1 MFSTAAAPFYISINS
16 AKKFQF
22 FSHFNTCYFLFF
34 CFLVFFFCF
43 AQQNMS
49 GGNVCHFWSVTLRV
63 NILFTD
69 MVIPEGWDEMK
80 PLSSDMGKRKNTK
93 AVTPDVKVDE
103 SLDIKISTSIFMHH
117 TPVFWVGQ
125 KVRSSFSMTSYRTF
139 WLTQQE
145 NKTLRGLILY
155 YAFKL
160 WISGTQ
166 TVVINKSARNKSEE
180 PFRTPETSIIEMIY
194 PALARRKDR
203 LMQISQISKAKRNHQ
218 RKLVSG
224 TPQPQKSRWYRKSSK
239 I

>member
-1 MFSTAAAPFYISINS
+1 MFSTAAAPFYISINR

-22 FSHFNTCYFLFF
+22 FSHFNTCYFLF
-34 CFLVFFFCF
+34 LFFFFSF

-93 AVTPDVKVDE
+93 TVTPDVKVHE

-117 TPVFWVGQ
+117 TPVYWVGQ

-145 NKTLRGLILY
+145 NNIPGFSPYFHTHT
-155 YAFKL
+155 
-160 WISGTQ
+160 TQ
-166 TVVINKSARNKSEE
+166 KE
-180 PFRTPETSIIEMIY
+180 
-194 PALARRKDR
+194 
-203 LMQISQISKAKRNHQ
+203 Q
-218 RKLVSG
+218 
-224 TPQPQKSRWYRKSSK
+224 
-239 I
+239 